1 MKEWIKRPGFMVAV
15 VAVLASVGLIAA
27 ACGGDDE
34 ADAPAAPQQPAEA
47 AAAAPPPGAAAP
59 PPPGMAA
66 TPKPAAAAAAPPP
79 GAAAPPP
86 PPPPPGAVAA
96 PTPAPRATV
105 TPVPVAL
112 KGTIP
117 GSELIIAIPNIGK
130 TTFESTEGP
139 YDFSRP
145 GSNPTKD
152 ELLLFSSAHELLPHV
167 ISEWDFGA
175 ETRFWTLT
183 MRDDV
188 EFFAYGRTADS
199 EDLLWSIFDG
209 HWTGFKSGGSTSR
222 SFQTAVPTI
231 VDQYTIAIEFEQPTF
246 GIPQKGL
253 TLLEETTHLSP
264 SKEILAMGNGDATTG
279 WAAYMAIKPGPPNS
293 AGYKYVRQLPQE
305 LNEYEANDKWFNDP
319 VVDFERMTMV
329 SVPEAATR
337 LAMAATEQADFLN
350 LSAPLLAQAEGI
362 PTMKLLVNPNTVRL
376 QWYFLNLWEE
386 GHPAYYPENPFL
398 DIRVREAFN
407 IGFDRDEIN
416 TVIYKGLTNRQDAP
430 LMSPANLAWN
440 RPVVKAMRD
449 NPIPF
454 DPARG
459 KQLLADAN
467 FDFDRTIRT
476 AQSTFVSAVI
486 PEWVDVN
493 EAAVNQW
500 IKNLGVKMTFERT
513 GEPVYSTLHDG
524 ESVVWELW
532 GGERSGGS
540 SPDLMGPARYF
551 GPGSVNFAAT
561 HWDAVSEIR
570 ERGLASSDINVFI
583 DANAEI
589 SKFVRDNWIMIPT
602 FLNPVFY
609 GASAEKIE
617 SWPLVPG
624 MTREHYFEFVRATEA
639 YRKSF

>member
-1 MKEWIKRPGFMVAV
+1 M
-15 VAVLASVGLIAA
+15 
-27 ACGGDDE
+27 
-34 ADAPAAPQQPAEA
+34 
-47 AAAAPPPGAAAP
+47 
-59 PPPGMAA
+59 
-66 TPKPAAAAAAPPP
+66 
-79 GAAAPPP
+79 
-86 PPPPPGAVAA
+86 
-96 PTPAPRATV
+96 
-105 TPVPVAL
+105 AL

-117 GSELIIAIPNIGK
+117 GSNLVLAIPNIGK
-130 TTFESTEGP
+130 TTGESTEGP

-145 GSNPTKD
+145 GSNPTKN
-152 ELLLFSSAHELLPHV
+152 ELLLFSSAHELLPLV
-167 ISEWDFGA
+167 VTDWDFGS

-188 EFFAYGRTADS
+188 EFYAYNRMADS

-222 SFQTAVPTI
+222 SFQTAIPTI
-231 VDQYTIAIEFEQPTF
+231 VDQFTIKIEFEQPTF

-264 SKEILAMGNGDATTG
+264 SKEILALGDGDATTG

-305 LNEYEANDKWFNDP
+305 LNEYEANDTWFNDP
-319 VVDFERMTMV
+319 PVDFERMTML

-337 LAMAATEQADFLN
+337 LAMAATEQADYLN

-376 QWYFLNLWEE
+376 QWYFLNLWEA
-386 GHPAYYPENPFL
+386 GHPAYDASNPFL
-398 DIRVREAFN
+398 DVRVREAFN
-407 IGFDRDEIN
+407 ITMNRDEIN
-416 TVIYKGLTNRQDAP
+416 TVIYKGLTNRHDAP
-430 LMSPANLAWN
+430 LMSPANLAWHT
-440 RPVVKAMRD
+440 PVVKAMRD

-459 KQLLADAN
+459 KQLLQDAN
-467 FDFDRTIRT
+467 FDFSQTIRA
-476 AQSTFVSAVI
+476 AQSTFISAVI

-493 EAAVNQW
+493 EAAVNDW
-500 IKNLGVKMTFERT
+500 IKNLGVKMSFEQT
-513 GEPVYSTLHDG
+513 GEPVYSKLHDG
-524 ESVVWELW
+524 ESVPWLLW

-561 HWDAVSEIR
+561 HWDAISEIR
-570 ERGLASSDINVFI
+570 ERGLATTDINVFI

-609 GASAEKIE
+609 GISVEKIE

-624 MTREHYFEFVRATEA
+624 MTRDHYFEFVRATES
-639 YRKSF
+639 YRKSFN